1 LADGR
6 VLVTGGYAPE
16 LTATAE
22 IYDPATGIWS
32 NTGAMGT
39 GRVSHTSTLLWD
51 GRVLV
56 SGGWDASG
64 SELSSAEVYDPAT
77 GTWSPAGSM
86 NARARH
92 TATLLSDG
100 QVLVASGYGAG
111 CRSAELYDATT
122 GTWSITA
129 STTTDHCLGTATLL
143 SDSRVLVAAG
153 GFASATAE
161 IYSSVATAP
170 EPGYTGSGTG
180 VAVTTP
186 ATLPSG
192 AATAVSLN
200 FDTVTSSGTTSVT
213 TSASGPPPPSG
224 FKLTSPPVY
233 YQITTTATFSGG
245 IRVCLNWSEGQVA
258 NENNVRLFHNQ
269 GGAWVNITDV
279 ASINA
284 VTNTVCGTTT
294 SLSPFTL
301 FEVKYPFAG
310 FYAPVDN
317 GSTVNAV
324 KAGAAVPVR
333 FSLGGDNGL
342 NIFWSGY
349 PRVQVMLCATGGLVD
364 VIEETVNAG
373 GSSLSYDPTAGRYTY
388 VWKTDKSWAGTCRQ
402 LQVKLADGETYT
414 AQFTFR

>member
-1 LADGR
+1 
-6 VLVTGGYAPE
+6 
-16 LTATAE
+16 
-22 IYDPATGIWS
+22 
-32 NTGAMGT
+32 
-39 GRVSHTSTLLWD
+39 
-51 GRVLV
+51 VLV

-92 TATLLSDG
+92 TATLLADGRVLVAGGWANDNFMTGAQIYDPVTGTWMNTGSMSSVHALHTETLLSDG